1 MGQGETAGQ
10 GRLLPPVRGGADRG
24 GGSAGAGSAAG
35 RTAGAAGGRAAG
47 PATRTPPGARGDAPS
62 PVLPPVP
69 AGTPAAAPAA
79 RPANVETADAAEM
92 LGGALQ
98 AWAADFLRSL
108 RRHSESAGSAETAP
122 QAAEAV
128 RGLRRTGRRLGGTLH
143 TYRSLLDAAWAD
155 RLAVELRWLSD
166 TLSREYLLA
175 DRLERLHGALYRLVG
190 DSGGDGSETG
200 SGRRAAGGEGGRSA
214 GAAVRGGG
222 PDTLL
227 PAGAAR
233 AGALLERQLTLAR
246 TRAHSAALQALV
258 SGRFHAVADAVAVL
272 ASEVP
277 LAPDGAPGRT
287 AAEVLVPPADQ
298 ARQRLVQAVRA
309 LRLPQADVAGQ
320 DGALSRPVTVR
331 RPRMREDAAWHEV
344 RVLLRL
350 HGYAEEVLLNAER
363 AVPDD
368 ADGAR
373 SWPAS
378 ARAVLDSHRDAVEAA
393 EAAASAARTPRIAPA
408 TAYALGVLH
417 ADQRQEVEVAR
428 AAFGR
433 LWHQPRPHVPPHVTH
448 PMP

>member
-10 GRLLPPVRGGADRG
+10 QGRLLPPARGGTDRG
-24 GGSAGAGSAAG
+24 GGSTTAGGTAAARAG
-35 RTAGAAGGRAAG
+35 RTAGAA
-47 PATRTPPGARGDAPS
+47 PGARGNAPS
-62 PVLPPVP
+62 PTLPPPVP
-69 AGTPAAAPAA
+69 PVPPGAPAAAPPA
-79 RPANVETADAAEM
+79 RPANLETADAAE
-92 LGGALQ
+92 LLSGALH

-108 RRHSESAGSAETAP
+108 RRHSESAGSAETAAE
-122 QAAEAV
+122 AAEAV
-128 RGLRRTGRRLGGTLH
+128 RSLRRTGRRLGGTLH

-175 DRLERLHGALYRLVG
+175 ARLERLHGALHRLVG

-200 SGRRAAGGEGGRSA
+200 SGRRSAAGGGARS
-214 GAAVRGGG
+214 GTAVRGGG
-222 PDTLL
+222 QDTLL

-233 AGALLERQLTLAR
+233 ASALLERQLTLAR

-277 LAPDGAPGRT
+277 LAPDGAQGRT
-287 AAEVLVPPADQ
+287 AAKVLVPPADQ
-298 ARQRLVQAVRA
+298 ARQRLVQAVGT
-309 LRLPQADVAGQ
+309 LRLPQADVPGQ
-320 DGALSRPVTVR
+320 ADTFTRPVTVR
-331 RPRMREDAAWHEV
+331 TSRMREDAAWHEV

-350 HGYAEEVLLNAER
+350 HRYAEEVLLSAER
-363 AVPDD
+363 AVSDD
-368 ADGAR
+368 ADGSR
-373 SWPAS
+373 SWSAS
-378 ARAVLDSHRDAVEAA
+378 ARAVLDGHRDAVEAA

-417 ADQRQEVEVAR
+417 ADQRQEVEAAR

-433 LWHQPRPHVPPHVTH
+433 LWHQPRPQAPPHVAHGMT
-448 PMP
+448 